1 MIAVLIGFAVAVV
14 ASAPALLMAYGGRE
28 SGDFKQRL
36 KLWAIGLGLRF
47 AIIGGALYY
56 LFVQT
61 PIDRIPVV
69 IGVGVGYILFYSLE
83 TFITLRAKK

>member
-1 MIAVLIGFAVAVV
+1 VIAVIIGFAVAAV

-28 SGDFKQRL
+28 SGDFKQRF
-36 KLWAIGLGLRF
+36 KLWAIGLGIRF

-69 IGVGVGYILFYSLE
+69 IGVGVGYLIFYTLESL
-83 TFITLRAKK
+83 ITLRAKK